1 MTAWNAWI
9 LQALNGIS
17 MGALLFLLASGF
29 TLTFGL
35 GRVVNLA
42 HGAFY
47 LLGGYLGLTV
57 LRATGSFW
65 LALVAGGAGIV
76 GVSWACDRFLIRRT
90 RETVLGQVLLTVGI
104 AYVLADVCLA
114 FWGGS
119 PLRVTPPEF
128 ASGPIDLPGGIVY
141 PRYRFLLII
150 FGVLVAGVLWLFY
163 SRTQLG
169 ALVRAGVDDR
179 EMVDALGINVD
190 RLFALVFG
198 LAAFLAGLSGVAGGA
213 FLTLYPGADW
223 DILAY
228 ALVVVIVGG
237 LGSLEGAMIGSLIVG
252 LIDAYGR
259 WLLPEF
265 SYFMV
270 FGPMALLLLVR
281 PTGLFGREA

>member
-1 MTAWNAWI
+1 VTPLI
-9 LQALNGIS
+9 LQALNGVS

-47 LLGGYLGLTV
+47 LLGGYLGLTA

-65 LALVAGGAGIV
+65 LALVAGGLAIIA
-76 GVSWACDRFLIRRT
+76 VSWGCDRFLIRRT
-90 RETVLGQVLLTVGI
+90 RDNVLGQVLLTIGI

-114 FWGGS
+114 LWGGN
-119 PLRVTPPEF
+119 PLRVPAPAF
-128 ASGPIDLPGGIVY
+128 AQGPIDLPGGIVY
-141 PRYRFLLII
+141 PRYRFLLIV
-150 FGVLVAGVLWLFY
+150 FGVIVAATLWILY
-163 SRTQLG
+163 ARTQLG

-179 EMVDALGINVD
+179 EMVEALGVD
-190 RLFALVFG
+190 VGRLFALVFG
-198 LAAFLAGLSGVAGGA
+198 AAAFLAGVAGVAGGA
-213 FLTLYPGADW
+213 FLTLYPGAEW

-237 LGSLEGAMIGSLIVG
+237 LGSLEGAMIGSLVVG
-252 LIDAYGR
+252 LVDAYGR

>member
-1 MTAWNAWI
+1 VSLNAWV

-57 LRATGSFW
+57 LRVSGSFW
-65 LALVAGGAGIV
+65 LALLAGGAAIV
-76 GVSWACDRFLIRRT
+76 VVSWACDRFLIRRT
-90 RETVLGQVLLTVGI
+90 RDNELGQVLLTVGI
-104 AYVLADVCLA
+104 AYVLGDVCLSV
-114 FWGGS
+114 WGGN
-119 PLRVTPPEF
+119 PLRLPPPAF
-128 ASGPIDLPGGIVY
+128 AAGPIDLPGGIVY
-141 PRYRFLLII
+141 PRYRFLLIV
-150 FGVLVAGVLWLFY
+150 FGAIIAAVLWVFY
-163 SRTQLG
+163 TRTQLG

-179 EMVDALGINVD
+179 EMVDALGVDVD

-213 FLTLYPGADW
+213 FLTLYPGAEW

-237 LGSLEGAMIGSLIVG
+237 LGSLGGAMVGSLIVG
-252 LIDAYGR
+252 LLDAYGR

-265 SYFMV
+265 SYFML
-270 FGPMALLLLVR
+270 FGPMALLLFVR
-281 PTGLFGREA
+281 PTGLFGRET

>member
-1 MTAWNAWI
+1 MTQALI
-9 LQALNGIS
+9 LQALNGVS

-65 LALVAGGAGIV
+65 LALVGGGLGIV
-76 GVSWACDRFLIRRT
+76 VAGWACDRFLIRRT
-90 RETVLGQVLLTVGI
+90 RDNHLGQVLLTVGI
-104 AYVLADVCLA
+104 AYVVADACLT
-114 FWGGS
+114 FWGGN
-119 PLRVTPPEF
+119 PLRLPPPEF
-128 ASGPIDLPGGIVY
+128 ARGPIDLPGGIVY
-141 PRYRFLLII
+141 PRYRFLLIV
-150 FGVLVAGVLWLFY
+150 FGAVVAAVLWLLY
-163 SRTQLG
+163 ARTQLG

-179 EMVDALGINVD
+179 EMVSALGIDVD
-190 RLFALVFG
+190 RLFLVVFG
-198 LAAFLAGLSGVAGGA
+198 LAAFLAGMSGVAGGV
-213 FLTLYPGADW
+213 FLTLYPGAEW
-223 DILAY
+223 DILTY

-237 LGSLEGAMIGSLIVG
+237 LGSLGGAMVGSLIVG
-252 LIDAYGR
+252 LVDAYGR

-265 SYFMV
+265 SYFIL
-270 FGPMALLLLVR
+270 FGPMAVLLLVR

>member
-1 MTAWNAWI
+1 MTPWTPWI

-65 LALVAGGAGIV
+65 LALVAGGAAIV

-90 RETVLGQVLLTVGI
+90 RENVLGQVLLTVGI

-119 PLRVTPPEF
+119 PLRVPPPEF
-128 ASGPIDLPGGIVY
+128 ARGPIDLPGGIVY
-141 PRYRFLLII
+141 PRYRFLLIV
-150 FGVLVAGVLWLFY
+150 FGVLVAGVLWLLY

-169 ALVRAGVDDR
+169 ALVRAGVD
-179 EMVDALGINVD
+179 VD
-190 RLFALVFG
+190 RLFALVFA

-252 LIDAYGR
+252 LIDAHGR

-270 FGPMALLLLVR
+270 FGPMALLLMVR
-281 PTGLFGREA
+281 PTG

>member
-1 MTAWNAWI
+1 MDAWI
-9 LQALNGIS
+9 LQALNGVS

-65 LALVAGGAGIV
+65 LALLSGGAGIIV
-76 GVSWACDRFLIRRT
+76 VSWACDRFLIRHT
-90 RETVLGQVLLTVGI
+90 RDNVLGQVLLTVGI

-114 FWGGS
+114 LWGGN
-119 PLRVTPPEF
+119 PLRLPQPEF
-128 ASGPIDLPGGIVY
+128 ARGPIDLPGGIVY
-141 PRYRFLLII
+141 PRYRFLLI
-150 FGVLVAGVLWLFY
+150 VLGLVVAGVLWLLY

-179 EMVDALGINVD
+179 EMVDALGIDVN

-213 FLTLYPGADW
+213 FLTLYPGAEW
-223 DILAY
+223 DILSY

-237 LGSLEGAMIGSLIVG
+237 LGSLGGAMIGSLIVG
-252 LIDAYGR
+252 LVDAYGR